1 MPDFNDQFSRFM
13 DQFQQSSRADSR
25 NNEEIATTLRDLLEE
40 QKKMREYQIAQD
52 RLKKSA
58 EREDDIEKQR
68 AQKTVED
75 HQQNVENGNTNS
87 GKVLSEMLGYF
98 KSPAVIGAAIGLAVA
113 DSMTKVNLRETLF
126 AGTILSKVGGARLM
140 TAFRSV
146 AGAPGKMATH
156 YGRALSAK
164 GAKGPKPTMK
174 NMTSILKPGE
184 KIKHGSRTARLA
196 GGALRGV
203 GSTSGGIL
211 NVITSVLKPL
221 GGILKPF
228 MSVLK
233 LAGRATVVLTPI
245 IAIIEGV
252 VKAMKVFQEGGSI
265 SEVIFG
271 FLMGAL
277 ESLTTG
283 LLEGLTTL
291 GNWLVTIFDE
301 IPVIIGD
308 IIDGVF
314 DFAANLFSG
323 TAESKIGQM
332 LLDFVYSFGPVLLD
346 LGIMVVKLIWST
358 FTMVPKIL
366 YRLALAIGGA
376 IAKLGSMIKDW
387 VVGLWHWATDSA
399 ATAKKRAAAAA
410 QAAEDAEK
418 LRQAAEDEENEA
430 LKNKLLAEAARN
442 DAAKADLEAA
452 DVQANDAED
461 RRDTIVGKLKGLK
474 KITAD
479 LMVAYGSSIAA
490 FTADPGSAMADMSQA
505 SARGADRTDVAFP
518 EAHGIGMFGGERSV
532 LEKRDAAQNQ
542 GTKVL
547 SASMQAEMQRREN
560 NAAARQAIVDARSS
574 STSVTNNTSSSNVM
588 PKNTGPAD
596 RSLRRAGT
604 RDKI

>member
-87 GKVLSEMLGYF
+87 GKVLSEMLGHF

-126 AGTILSKVGGARLM
+126 AGTILSKVGGARL
-140 TAFRSV
+140 
-146 AGAPGKMATH
+146 
-156 YGRALSAK
+156 
-164 GAKGPKPTMK
+164 
-174 NMTSILKPGE
+174 
-184 KIKHGSRTARLA
+184 A

-211 NVITSVLKPL
+211 SVITSVLKPL

-323 TAESKIGQM
+323 TGESKIGQM

-346 LGIMVVKLIWST
+346 LGKMIVKLIWAVVKL
-358 FTMVPKIL
+358 VPMIL
-366 YRLALAIGGA
+366 YRLALAVGGA
-376 IAKLGSMIKDW
+376 LKSLGKQILDW
-387 VVGLWHWATDSA
+387 VVGLWHYWTDTA
-399 ATAKKRAAAAA
+399 ATAKKRAAAIKK
-410 QAAEDAEK
+410 AAEDAEK

-430 LKNKLLAEAARN
+430 LRKKLLAEMSRN

-452 DVQANDAED
+452 DAQANDAED
-461 RRDTIVGKLKGLK
+461 RKDTIVGKLKGLK

-479 LMVAYGSSIAA
+479 LMAAYGGSIAA
-490 FTADPGSAMADMSQA
+490 FVNNPEKALAGISQA

-518 EAHGIGMFGGERSV
+518 KPHGVGMFGGGSSAF
-532 LEKRDAAQNQ
+532 EKTDLAQNQ

-547 SASMQAEMQRREN
+547 SASMQAEMQRRTD